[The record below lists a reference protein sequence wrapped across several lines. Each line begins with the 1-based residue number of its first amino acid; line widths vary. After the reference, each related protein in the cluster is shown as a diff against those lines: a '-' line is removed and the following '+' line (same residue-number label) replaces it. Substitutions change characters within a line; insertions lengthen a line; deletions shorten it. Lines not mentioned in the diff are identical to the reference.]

1 MIHVKTL
8 VCSDGV
14 VGLNGWQYLLDDDDK
29 LMPFKDNESATTFL
43 KDHGYDQEWIDENIE
58 FEKEW
63 YEIAVSYNDDAG
75 TETGETSDN
84 LKDAKKIGK
93 TIDKNKSDNIDFVF
107 IDKWYCFDG
116 ENQRV
121 DEFETVIIKAGIE

>member
-75 TETGETSDN
+75 TETVETSDN

>member
-1 MIHVKTL
+1 MIYLKTL